1 MFPTPGVNSR
11 PVSRKYFPTLFPCPL
26 PSMRFTAHFMPF
38 MSFSGDFCFSD
49 CSVSPFC
56 LFLLCLLPSV
66 TQGKHRGCR
75 VCMVKNRNNTG
86 LLGKM
91 ANSRSGQEMN
101 KMSLNIS
108 TSVEGLRCNPKE
120 KRLPLAKDGVN

>member
-1 MFPTPGVNSR
+1 
-11 PVSRKYFPTLFPCPL
+11 
-26 PSMRFTAHFMPF
+26 
-38 MSFSGDFCFSD
+38 
-49 CSVSPFC
+49 
-56 LFLLCLLPSV
+56 
-66 TQGKHRGCR
+66 
-75 VCMVKNRNNTG
+75 MVKNRNNTG